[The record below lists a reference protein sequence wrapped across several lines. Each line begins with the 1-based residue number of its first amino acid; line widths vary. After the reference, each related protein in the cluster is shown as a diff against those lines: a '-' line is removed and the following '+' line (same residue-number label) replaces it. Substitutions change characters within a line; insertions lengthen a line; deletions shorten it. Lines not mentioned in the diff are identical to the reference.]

1 MLKKFTCTALAVLI
15 LISGMICVS
24 ATSKADFSLENAKE
38 YFTLMNGCSRTALKN
53 YNDEDTVDAIVYCGL
68 ALSSPKIMF
77 YLSMFYIANDID
89 TEKITADPAY
99 CTQIIGN
106 LNAYLEKKGIVN
118 GKSDE
123 FFSNYKNEISQNKLR
138 FSTVG
143 AYTFK
148 AKKTVVQKMLDDGN
162 TDFVIV
168 GTGFMLKECDVNADG
183 KINDNDVKTVQN
195 LSADIIKT
203 ECSDE
208 EKFVLYS
215 ADLDDNGK
223 ININDATALQ
233 QKMTA

>member
-1 MLKKFTCTALAVLI
+1 MLKKFTCTALAVSI
-15 LISGMICVS
+15 MISGMICVS

-68 ALSSPKIMF
+68 DLSSPKIMF

-123 FFSNYKNEISQNKLR
+123 FFSNYKNEISQNKLK

-148 AKKTVVQKMLDDGN
+148 AK
-162 TDFVIV
+162 
-168 GTGFMLKECDVNADG
+168 
-183 KINDNDVKTVQN
+183 
-195 LSADIIKT
+195 
-203 ECSDE
+203 
-208 EKFVLYS
+208 
-215 ADLDDNGK
+215 
-223 ININDATALQ
+223 
-233 QKMTA
+233 

>member
-1 MLKKFTCTALAVLI
+1 MLKKFTCTALAVSI
-15 LISGMICVS
+15 MISGMICVS
-24 ATSKADFSLENAKE
+24 ATSKADFSLENAKK

-68 ALSSPKIMF
+68 DLSSPKIMF

-99 CTQIIGN
+99 CSQIIGN
-106 LNAYLEKKGIVN
+106 LNTYLEKKGIVN

-123 FFSNYKNEISQNKLR
+123 FFSNYKNEISQNKLK

-168 GTGFMLKECDVNADG
+168 GTGLVLKECDVNADG
-183 KINDNDVKTVQN
+183 KIDIKDVKTIQS
-195 LSADIIKT
+195 LST
-203 ECSDE
+203 ESVGGNREDE
-208 EKFVLYS
+208 QKFLIYS
-215 ADLDDNGK
+215 ADLNSDGK
-223 ININDATALQ
+223 ININDATLLQ
-233 QKMTA
+233 QKLTA

>member
-1 MLKKFTCTALAVLI
+1 MLKKFTCTALAVSI
-15 LISGMICVS
+15 MISGMICVS
-24 ATSKADFSLENAKE
+24 ATSKADFSLDNAKE

-53 YNDEDTVDAIVYCGL
+53 YNDEDTVDSIVYCGL
-68 ALSSPKIMF
+68 DLSSPKIMF

-106 LNAYLEKKGIVN
+106 LNGYLEKKGIVN

-123 FFSNYKNEISQNKLR
+123 FFSNYKNEISQNKLK

-168 GTGFMLKECDVNADG
+168 GTGLVLKECDVNADG
-183 KINDNDVKTVQN
+183 KIDIKDVKTIQS
-195 LSADIIKT
+195 LST
-203 ECSDE
+203 ESVGGNREDE
-208 EKFVLYS
+208 QKFLIYS
-215 ADLDDNGK
+215 ADLNRDGK
-223 ININDATALQ
+223 ININDATLLQ
-233 QKMTA
+233 QKLTA

>member
-1 MLKKFTCTALAVLI
+1 MLKKFTCTALAVSI
-15 LISGMICVS
+15 MISGMICVS

-53 YNDEDTVDAIVYCGL
+53 YNDEDTVDGIVYCGL
-68 ALSSPKIMF
+68 DLSSPKIMF

-89 TEKITADPAY
+89 TEKIT
-99 CTQIIGN
+99 
-106 LNAYLEKKGIVN
+106 
-118 GKSDE
+118 
-123 FFSNYKNEISQNKLR
+123 
-138 FSTVG
+138 